1 MTLFQ
6 ETLPLSELDVD
17 RLEELLESDVFKGE
31 AMLLDELQG
40 FICSILSGPDL
51 ILPSDWIPVVLGDE
65 PHYESDAQA
74 EEVVELLMRFYNQIV
89 VNLEHGR
96 APDLILYP
104 LDEGSDQ
111 YDYAPWADAY
121 LLGTEM
127 GPTHWLEAAGEH
139 SEELAELL
147 KGFFLLNGSLRDEAR
162 KSGEQW
168 MSNAAEGR
176 ALKSAEDDLPAVI
189 LAIRAFWKTRDPN
202 PESPYEQESEDVGSG
217 DACPCGSG
225 RKFKQCCGD
234 PKRLH

>member
-1 MTLFQ
+1 MVLLHAP
-6 ETLPLSELDVD
+6 LPLSEADID
-17 RLEELLESDVFKGE
+17 RLEELLESEVFKGE

-40 FICSILSGPDL
+40 FFCGILSGPDL
-51 ILPSDWIPVVLGDE
+51 VLPSEWMPVVLGDE
-65 PHYESDAQA
+65 PEYESDAQA
-74 EEVVELLMRFYNQIV
+74 EEVVELLMRFYNQV
-89 VNLEHGR
+89 VLDLENDQ

-104 LDEGSDQ
+104 AEEGGDK

-147 KGFFLLNGSLRDEAR
+147 EGFFLLNGSLKDDALS
-162 KSGEQW
+162 SGEQW
-168 MSNAAEGR
+168 MSNAAEDR
-176 ALKSAEDDLPAVI
+176 ALRNAENDLPAVI
-189 LAIRAFWKTRDPN
+189 LAIRAFWKAKNPN
-202 PESPYEQESEDVGSG
+202 PEPFDRESEKVGRNE
-217 DACPCGSG
+217 ACPCGSG